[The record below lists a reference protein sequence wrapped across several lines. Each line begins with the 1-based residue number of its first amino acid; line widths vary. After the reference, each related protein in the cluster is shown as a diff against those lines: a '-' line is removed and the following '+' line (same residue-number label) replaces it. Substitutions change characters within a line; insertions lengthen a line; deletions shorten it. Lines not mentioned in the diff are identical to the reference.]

1 MTQQQE
7 AQAKQAAEAQADALA
22 ALAQADKEAAT
33 ILKDAQAKAAR
44 MVQQQENQAKQ
55 AADATKQQVIFSNI
69 SLAFMVSLPEKFL
82 TICAEAAEPYLC

>member
-22 ALAQADKEAAT
+22 ALAQADKEATT

-55 AADATKQQVIFSNI
+55 AAAPTKQQVICS
-69 SLAFMVSLPEKFL
+69 
-82 TICAEAAEPYLC
+82 T